1 MNSASTLRPAQNNSA
16 DSEIYIQ
23 DYMQSICSLYIHRK
37 MASIYPG
44 QRLFS
49 SFYWVR
55 HPWKQIAKQ
64 IASKTRAPEQ
74 TTRAPEHQRQ
84 IASKPPEHQSTRE
97 PEHQRRRRRRRRR
110 RRFTG
115 GGRRLDAVL
124 VVRRRTVEVKSMHR
138 DFSPDDS
145 VLSTSSN
152 SSDNVRMQYQCILHI
167 AAILFIL
174 QYFIPAG
181 SRQADDQSC
190 AVARPVRR
198 RQLRQIRCAVREGEL
213 STAPVVGQ
221 HVESISFA
229 TKPTLPATV

>member
-1 MNSASTLRPAQNNSA
+1 
-16 DSEIYIQ
+16 
-23 DYMQSICSLYIHRK
+23 MQSICSLYIHRIYAVPNQK

-44 QRLFS
+44 QRLFPF
-49 SFYWVR
+49 FYWVR
-55 HPWKQIAKQ
+55 HPWNRAKPEHQ
-64 IASKTRAPEQ
+64 SKTRATGGSEGVSCWRRRRR
-74 TTRAPEHQRQ
+74 TR
-84 IASKPPEHQSTRE
+84 
-97 PEHQRRRRRRRRR
+97 RRTRRRRRRR

-221 HVESISFA
+221 HVDAISFA
-229 TKPTLPATV
+229 TWSALYILPATV